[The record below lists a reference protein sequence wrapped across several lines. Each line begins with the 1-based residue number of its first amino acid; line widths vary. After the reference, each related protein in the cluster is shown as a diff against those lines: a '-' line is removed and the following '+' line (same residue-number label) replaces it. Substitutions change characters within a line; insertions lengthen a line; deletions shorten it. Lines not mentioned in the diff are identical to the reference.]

1 MRKKKFIY
9 AVLALLTLGFAGC
22 QQEEDFTPQGS
33 VSEQEIRLA
42 TRSTTYDG
50 NDDNFAEGQ
59 VMTVAIESRTN
70 GVWKSDFFKYTYQ
83 GGEWVSN
90 NPMKVSDFNVL
101 ENIYMYIGYS
111 NLNGCELNECLNY
124 NQYMTDESNLIC
136 DQSAGFLNFDW
147 MVPTEEI
154 TLPTAENPVITAHF
168 IHGLAK
174 VTVGNITYGSEYEI
188 TPEIKDVRFKSFD
201 SSRYNDPYDN
211 IENEFIGWNINYGII
226 DVKPFEEK
234 TNGTYTAMLVTNRER
249 NNNNEIIIPTEW
261 TLMTLKVNG
270 EEKTVK
276 LVDDP
281 ATTDKNEA
289 LLEAGKHYTFDL
301 KVGKDK
307 VTVEQ
312 VSTNDFNI
320 PMYRVV
326 LYNRQDARHRTDAAY
341 RLHRGT
347 AAAERLKDYIRVLPH
362 EVQHPMYRQADVPYS
377 RVPY

>member
-9 AVLALLTLGFAGC
+9 AVLALLTLGFTAC
-22 QQEEDFTPQGS
+22 QQEDDFTPQGG
-33 VSEQEIRLA
+33 VGEQEIRIA
-42 TRSTTYDG
+42 TRATTYDG
-50 NDDNFAEGQ
+50 NDDNFTEGQ
-59 VMTVAIESRTN
+59 VMTVGIGSRTN

-111 NLNGCELNECLNY
+111 NLNGWELNECLNY
-124 NQYMTDESNLIC
+124 YQYMTDESNLIC

-201 SSRYNDPYDN
+201 SSCYNDPDDN

-234 TNGTYTAMLVTNRER
+234 TNGTYTAMLVTNREL
-249 NNNNEIIIPTEW
+249 NNNDEIIIPTEW
-261 TLMTLKVNG
+261 TFMTLKVNG

-307 VTVEQ
+307 VTIEQ
-312 VSTNDFNI
+312 VSMNDSDSPFGDGWNNEED
-320 PMYRVV
+320 
-326 LYNRQDARHRTDAAY
+326 LN
-341 RLHRGT
+341 
-347 AAAERLKDYIRVLPH
+347 
-362 EVQHPMYRQADVPYS
+362 
-377 RVPY
+377 

>member
-9 AVLALLTLGFAGC
+9 AVLALLTLGFTAC
-22 QQEEDFTPQGS
+22 QQEEDFTPQGG
-33 VSEQEIRLA
+33 VGEQEIRLA

-59 VMTVAIESRTN
+59 VMTVATESRTN

-201 SSRYNDPYDN
+201 SSRYNDPDDN

-234 TNGTYTAMLVTNRER
+234 TNGTYTAMLVTNRKR

-276 LVDDP
+276 LVDVP
-281 ATTDKNEA
+281 TTDKNEA
-289 LLEAGKHYTFDL
+289 LLEAGKHYTFNL

-307 VTVEQ
+307 VSVEQ
-312 VSTNDFNI
+312 VSMNDSDSPFGDGWNNEED
-320 PMYRVV
+320 
-326 LYNRQDARHRTDAAY
+326 LN
-341 RLHRGT
+341 
-347 AAAERLKDYIRVLPH
+347 
-362 EVQHPMYRQADVPYS
+362 
-377 RVPY
+377 